1 MSKTPFFLAATVAWA
16 LAIPAAAQ
24 GAGRYVEVEYPPSAA
39 PGELQVGVT
48 YILWVPEGVTR
59 LRGVIVHQHG
69 AGRNAANHGAT
80 AAYDLHW
87 QALAKKW
94 DCALLGPT
102 YHVLNDAIDTTRGGA
117 QLWFDPGMGS
127 DKAFLRALEEL
138 GSKSGHPELSAV
150 PWIFGAIRAA
160 GSGPT

>member
-1 MSKTPFFLAATVAWA
+1 MSMNKTPFSIFLTATIACA

-24 GAGRYVEVEYPPSAA
+24 GAGRYVEVEYPASAA

-69 AGRNAANHGAT
+69 AGRNAAAHGAT

-94 DCALLGPT
+94 DCALLCPS
-102 YHVLNDAIDTTRGGA
+102 YHVLYDAFVSMTRGS
-117 QLWFDPGMGS
+117 QHCFS
-127 DKAFLRALEEL
+127 TR
-138 GSKSGHPELSAV
+138 
-150 PWIFGAIRAA
+150 
-160 GSGPT
+160 

>member
-1 MSKTPFFLAATVAWA
+1 MSHAPFSKESAYTGLAVSRSIEVSRRVVLSLATAIACV
-16 LAIPAAAQ
+16 LAIPATAQ
-24 GAGRYVEVEYPPSAA
+24 GAGRYVEVEYPPSAV

-48 YILWVPEGVTR
+48 YIMWIPEGVTR

-69 AGRNAANHGAT
+69 AGRNAAEHGAT

-94 DCALLGPT
+94 DCVLLGPT
-102 YHVLNDAIDTTRGGA
+102 YHVLNDAIDTTPGGA

-138 GSKSGHPELSAV
+138 GA
-150 PWIFGAIRAA
+150 
-160 GSGPT
+160 

>member
-1 MSKTPFFLAATVAWA
+1 MSHTPFSKESPCTGLAVSRSVEVSRRVVLFLAAAIACA
-16 LAIPAAAQ
+16 LAIPATAQ

-48 YILWVPEGVTR
+48 YILWIPEGVTR

-69 AGRNAANHGAT
+69 AGRNAAQHGAT

-87 QALAKKW
+87 QALAKNGGF
-94 DCALLGPT
+94 ALLGPT
-102 YHVLNDAIDTTRGGA
+102 YHVLNDAIDTTPGGA

-127 DKAFLRALEEL
+127 DKAFLRALGE
-138 GSKSGHPELSAV
+138 
-150 PWIFGAIRAA
+150 
-160 GSGPT
+160 